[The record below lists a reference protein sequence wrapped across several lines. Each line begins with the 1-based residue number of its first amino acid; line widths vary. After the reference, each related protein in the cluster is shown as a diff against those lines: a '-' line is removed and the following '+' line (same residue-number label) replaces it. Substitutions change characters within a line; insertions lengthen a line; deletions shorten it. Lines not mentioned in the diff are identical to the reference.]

1 MGIEGAATD
10 CEIGE
15 YSIRIGHLLSVSQRK
30 YSVFVGNQLATFGW
44 GFAPNNAMIHFRMMA
59 TTARAI
65 PVSESL
71 LRREAVD
78 NALADLRLEGLAPSA
93 AVQALFLQ
101 FIDGDLTES
110 ELLHSVLSR

>member
-1 MGIEGAATD
+1 LPVE
-10 CEIGE
+10 
-15 YSIRIGHLLSVSQRK
+15 LVSNQRSLRK
-30 YSVFVGNQLATFGW
+30 FNKQKELICGSPTTFGY
-44 GFAPNNAMIHFRMMA
+44 GLAPKNDMIRSTMGVAMA
-59 TTARAI
+59 TKAI

-93 AVQALFLQ
+93 TVQSLFLQ

-110 ELLHSVLSR
+110 ELLGSVLSR